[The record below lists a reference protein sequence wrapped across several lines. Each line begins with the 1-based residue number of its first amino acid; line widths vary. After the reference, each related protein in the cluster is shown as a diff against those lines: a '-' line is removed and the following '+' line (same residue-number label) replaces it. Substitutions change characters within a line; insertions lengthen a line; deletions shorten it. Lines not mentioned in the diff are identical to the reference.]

1 MRAVLLFARSP
12 EAETRAKGLRPQ
24 AASIFRGIMDSWR
37 RAALAANASLI
48 LPNRQSG
55 DTFGERLAHCAQAA
69 FASGAKT
76 LLIGGIDSP
85 APDAETMERSF
96 EDLETGRVR
105 AVLGP
110 ASDGGLYLIG
120 LASFERALLASMR
133 PRQRDL
139 LAVCSSYFDQN
150 VTILPVASDLDSA
163 SDLHRLEQESLW
175 SDYGSLLKLCRLPR
189 IAFSELPTLI
199 GIRGDQPRSSRAPPA

>member
-12 EAETRAKGLRPQ
+12 EAETRAKHLRPE
-24 AASIFRGIMDSWR
+24 AASIFRGIIDSWR

-48 LPNRQSG
+48 LPGHQRGN
-55 DTFGERLAHCAQAA
+55 TFGERLAHCAETA
-69 FASGAKT
+69 FASGATT
-76 LLIGGIDSP
+76 LLIAGIDSP
-85 APDAETMERSF
+85 APDVKTIERSF

-120 LASFERALLASMR
+120 LASFEGVLLASMR

-139 LAVCSSYFDQN
+139 LAVCSNYFDQN
-150 VTILPVASDLDSA
+150 VRILPVASDLDSA
-163 SDLHRLEQESLW
+163 SDLYRLERESHW
-175 SDYGSLLKLCRLPR
+175 GAYRSLLELCRVPGF
-189 IAFSELPTLI
+189 APNELPILS
-199 GIRGDQPRSSRAPPA
+199 GVRDHQPRSSRAPPA